1 MDLLLASYYWSDRH
15 HAWAY
20 VLIGALGSA
29 IGGLL
34 PFLLG
39 RAGGELFLLKRIDR
53 ARYEQLRNRFE
64 KQEFL
69 ALLIPSC
76 LPPPTPWKPLVFA
89 AGVFEMRLAPFM
101 LAVFLGRCIRFG
113 VAALFTVLYGPQFIA
128 EGGRLFHEHAHLL
141 FGLIA
146 LALVA
151 VAVYALRSAFG
162 RCKPRIRA
170 EEYEN

>member
-1 MDLLLASYYWSDRH
+1 M
-15 HAWAY
+15 
-20 VLIGALGSA
+20 GALGSS

-53 ARYEQLRNRFE
+53 NRYEQLRNRFE

-89 AGVFEMRLAPFM
+89 AGVFKMRLALFM
-101 LAVFLGRCIRFG
+101 LAVFLGRCVRFG
-113 VAALFTVLYGPQFIA
+113 VPALLTVLYGPQFVA
-128 EGGRLFHEHAHLL
+128 EGGRLVHEHTHLL
-141 FGLIA
+141 LGLLA

-151 VAVYALRSAFG
+151 VAVYALRSAFAL
-162 RCKPRIRA
+162 RKPRARA
-170 EEYEN
+170 GEFEN